1 MSKVIEIIVAWFNL
15 IFNRR
20 RQIAKERYN
29 VCKTCPYRDKVDL
42 LGGIEICGLCSCPL
56 KAKTHSPKNSCD
68 AKKWS
73 R

>member
-20 RQIAKERYN
+20 RLIAKERYN

-42 LGGIEICGLCSCPL
+42 LGGIEICNLCGCPL
-56 KAKTHSPKNSCD
+56 LAKIRSNVNSCD